1 MNEFKG
7 IHPICEGNIATKGKQ
22 MTKTILATAKSIE
35 KAMEAG
41 NKRNYNHTIKSA
53 GERRRLLE
61 NHFNRMLLTVKSD
74 EAKQRILD
82 NKIENRHGAYLPIT
96 LALIHKHKAG
106 EPCEDHARVYLTSDP
121 SRIFDIPMA
130 NWINMSTYFDLL
142 ASRNN
147 LNSQ

>member
-1 MNEFKG
+1 
-7 IHPICEGNIATKGKQ
+7 
-22 MTKTILATAKSIE
+22 MTKTILATARSIE

-61 NHFNRMLLTVKSD
+61 DHFTRMLLTVKSD

-82 NKIENRHGAYLPIT
+82 NKIESRQGIYLPIT
-96 LALIHKHKAG
+96 LALVHKHKAG
-106 EPCEDHARVYLTSDP
+106 EPCEDHARVYLTSNP

-130 NWINMSTYFDLL
+130 NWINMSTNFEAI

-147 LNSQ
+147 LNTR